1 MLSTLFLFSDG
12 AYEILTRDEERWEL
26 ENLLPLLM
34 EPAVPG
40 VTEPNRV
47 YRKVR
52 EAAKAGPLDDDFSL
66 IALTFP

>member
-1 MLSTLFLFSDG
+1 
-12 AYEILTRDEERWEL
+12 
-26 ENLLPLLM
+26 M

-47 YRKVR
+47 YQKVR